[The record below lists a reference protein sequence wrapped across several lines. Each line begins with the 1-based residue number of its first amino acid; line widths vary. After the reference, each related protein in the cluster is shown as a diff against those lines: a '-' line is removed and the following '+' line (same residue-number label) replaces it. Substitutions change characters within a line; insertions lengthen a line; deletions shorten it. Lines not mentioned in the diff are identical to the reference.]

1 MFPIPPFLYKWLAI
15 GGVILLLGAAVWIQ
29 TGRLDTCKTE
39 HAAFVA
45 QVKAVGDAQEAA
57 AKIKDAQNVT
67 RMETAN
73 AENARTRA
81 ALTTALNGLRHS
93 NPRGVTVPAAAA
105 SSKRP
110 ALACYSR
117 PELVGAVGSF
127 VEAVRGLADEGSAGA
142 VDLNTAKIWAQSK

>member
-1 MFPIPPFLYKWLAI
+1 MWLTLLARWWFVPVIAALFLSTTWYRHEAAATKAEYAGFVAKTDAI
-15 GGVILLLGAAVWIQ
+15 G
-29 TGRLDTCKTE
+29 K
-39 HAAFVA
+39 
-45 QVKAVGDAQEAA
+45 AQEAA
-57 AKIKDAQNVT
+57 AKIKDAENKAKQ
-67 RMETAN
+67 EKAN
-73 AENARTRA
+73 AENARTRT

-110 ALACYSR
+110 DLACYSR

-142 VDLNTAKIWAQSK
+142 VDLNTAKRWAQSK